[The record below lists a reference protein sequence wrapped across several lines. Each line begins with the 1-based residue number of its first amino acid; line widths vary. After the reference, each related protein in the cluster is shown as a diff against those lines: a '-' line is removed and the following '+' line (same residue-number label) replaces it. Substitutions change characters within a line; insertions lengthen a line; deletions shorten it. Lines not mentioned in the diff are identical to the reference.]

1 MVSKVSLFDMPLG
14 DSLIAEINRTFKGRR
29 RNSVLDLVKQLEL
42 YNSMYGENLTLREY
56 IVAYQLMSPVFEPE
70 KGPK

>member
-1 MVSKVSLFDMPLG
+1 MGSKVSLFDMPLG

-29 RNSVLDLVKQLEL
+29 RKSVLDLVKQLEL

-56 IVAYQLMSPVFEPE
+56 IVAYKLMSPVFDPE